1 MTGSPPSAEAYT
13 NCRFY
18 VKIDGMTQAVFTE
31 VSGLQIE
38 TVVQDYEEG
47 GNNGFVHRMPGRTK
61 VSNLTLKRGITKS
74 NEFLKWYMEIAGGK
88 VNRKHVTVMMYD
100 VAGNALLQWHF
111 IDAYP
116 VKWVGPQF
124 SADGKTMAVE
134 TLELAHRGMQL
145 G

>member
-1 MTGSPPSAEAYT
+1 VTQEAYT

-18 VKIDGMTQAVFTE
+18 VKIDELTQAVFTE
-31 VSGLQIE
+31 VSGLQVE
-38 TVVQDYEEG
+38 TMVQDYEEG

-74 NEFLKWYMEIAGGK
+74 NEFFKWYAQIATGTI
-88 VNRKHVTVMMYD
+88 NRRNLSVIMYD
-100 VAGNALLQWHF
+100 TAGNELVRWNF
-111 IDAYP
+111 IKAYP

-124 SADGKTMAVE
+124 SADGKTMAIE
-134 TLELAHRGMQL
+134 TLELAHDGIQL